1 MADVAILN
9 INNTDYNIRDEV
21 ARSAIPSPADSAPL
35 MDGTAAVG
43 TSLDY
48 AREDHVHPT
57 DTSRQAALVSGTNI
71 KTVNSTSLLGSGNIA
86 VQPTLVSGTNIK
98 TINGT
103 SLLGSGNITI
113 SDSDENVKQV
123 NTTDGAQYRVLFST
137 SAVNTLE
144 TSFARKSATLRFDPS
159 TATLTIGSGSEFSSF
174 TGGGISYMFGSTAR
188 DYHAI
193 RFIDGGANEFAY
205 AQSRIDMGRNSDI
218 TDSESGNYH
227 TFLANDGLRIR
238 YSNTGAP
245 DTATES
251 ALFLDNANL
260 YLLTNGTTVD
270 VASEKARLY
279 AGGLALYNSDGSSHR
294 TVTFTTIGNWNN
306 AFWNA
311 GTGLSA
317 SGNTINHSN
326 SVSAATT
333 QAVYPIK
340 IDAQG
345 HISDHGSAV
354 TVPTASTIAPLMDG
368 TASYGTGTSYARSNH
383 VHPSDTTRASKDD
396 FQRFTVSNTTTT
408 KTLASGHVY
417 LLVTKR
423 MNNSA
428 AGGIYILAPYEGG
441 TGSVTAVASGA
452 GTTVSMSGNTLT
464 ITTSVN
470 NIYCRLID
478 LNMQS

>member
-1 MADVAILN
+1 MADVSILN
-9 INNTDYNIRDEV
+9 VNNTDYNIRDDV
-21 ARSAIPSPADSAPL
+21 ARSSIPSPADAAPL
-35 MDGTAAVG
+35 MDGTAAIG

-71 KTVNSTSLLGSGNIA
+71 KTVNNTSLLGSGNVA

-103 SLLGSGNITI
+103 SVLGSGDITI
-113 SDSDENVKQV
+113 SDSDENVRQV
-123 NTTDGAQYRVLFST
+123 NTTDSAQYRVLFST

-144 TSFARKSATLRFDPS
+144 TGYARKSASLRFDPS

-174 TGGGISYMFGSTAR
+174 TGGGLSYMFGSSAR

-205 AQSRIDMGRNSDI
+205 AQSRIDMGRNSDM

-238 YSNTGAP
+238 YSNNGAP
-245 DTATES
+245 DTSTTS
-251 ALFLDNANL
+251 AMILDSGDI
-260 YLLTNGTTVD
+260 YFLTNGTSSD

-279 AGGLALYNSDGSSHR
+279 SGGLALYNSDGSAHR
-294 TVTFTTIGNWNN
+294 TVTFTTIGNWNS
-306 AFWNA
+306 AFWTA

-326 SVSAATT
+326 SVTAATT

-345 HISDHGSAV
+345 HISAHGTAV
-354 TVPTASTIAPLMDG
+354 TIPTASTTAPLMDG
-368 TASYGTGTSYARSNH
+368 TASYGSGTVYARSNH
-383 VHPSDTTRASKDD
+383 VHPSDTSRASKED
-396 FQRFTVSNTTTT
+396 FQRFTVSNTTRTE
-408 KTLASGHVY
+408 TLSSGHVY

-423 MNNSA
+423 MNNA
-428 AGGIYILAPYEGG
+428 NIGGMYILAPYDGG
-441 TGSVTAVASGA
+441 TGSVTTVNA
-452 GTTVSMSGNTLT
+452 GTNTTVTMNENVLT
-464 ITTSVN
+464 ITTTVN
-470 NIYCRLID
+470 NVYCRLID